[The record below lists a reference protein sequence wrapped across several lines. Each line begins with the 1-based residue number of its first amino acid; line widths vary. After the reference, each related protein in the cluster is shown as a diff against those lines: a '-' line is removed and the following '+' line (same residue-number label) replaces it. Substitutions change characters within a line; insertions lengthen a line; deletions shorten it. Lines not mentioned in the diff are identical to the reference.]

1 MKWLA
6 TRNPKLLVI
15 GSNQIWRL
23 FWHTFSFILNSA
35 LFSFFVFLFISSFFP
50 YIFPVLFVL
59 QLYSFQVYYIVI
71 GSNQIWRHFWH
82 TFSFILNSALF
93 SFFVFLFINSFF
105 PYIFPALFV
114 LQLYS
119 FKVYSKYAMQTDT
132 K

>member
-35 LFSFFVFLFISSFFP
+35 LFSFFVFLFISFFFP

-59 QLYSFQVYYIVI
+59 QLYSFQVYSIVI

-82 TFSFILNSALF
+82 TFSFILNSALL

-105 PYIFPALFV
+105 PYICPAFFV